1 MMDALPSPLDL
12 PRFRFASVVVWHF
25 LFPAFAI
32 GLANFLVGLEKLWS
46 WAKQSTSV
54 EVFGCLRKASTVLP
68 AGRSSSFNPRNLTND
83 TYAWWLL

>member
-1 MMDALPSPLDL
+1 MMDALLSPLDL

-46 WAKQSTSV
+46 WAKQSTYV
-54 EVFGCLRKASTVLP
+54 ETLGCLQKASTVLP
-68 AGRSSSFNPRNLTND
+68 AGRSSNLNPRNLTSD
-83 TYAWWLL
+83 TYGWRLL

>member
-1 MMDALPSPLDL
+1 MMNALPSPLDL
-12 PRFRFASVVVWHF
+12 AHFQFAFVVVWHF

-54 EVFGCLRKASTVLP
+54 EVFSCLRKASTVLP
-68 AGRSSSFNPRNLTND
+68 AGRSSHFNPRNLTND
-83 TYAWWLL
+83 TYAWWLP

>member
-1 MMDALPSPLDL
+1 MDALPNPLDL
-12 PRFRFASVVVWHF
+12 ESVQFAFRLVRHF

-54 EVFGCLRKASTVLP
+54 EVFACLRKASTVLP

>member
-1 MMDALPSPLDL
+1 MMDALPNPLNL
-12 PRFRFASVVVWHF
+12 ARFVFIMMRHF

-32 GLANFLVGLEKLWS
+32 GLANFLVVLEKLWS
-46 WAKQSTSV
+46 WAKQSTSF